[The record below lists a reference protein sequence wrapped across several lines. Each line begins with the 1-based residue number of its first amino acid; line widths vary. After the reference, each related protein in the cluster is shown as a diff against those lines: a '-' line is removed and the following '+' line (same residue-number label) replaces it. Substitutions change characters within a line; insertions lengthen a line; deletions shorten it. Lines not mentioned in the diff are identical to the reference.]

1 MTERKILPG
10 TIYAGSENGQK
21 YQVVTVAEEKATGRK
36 LVVYQTLFEPFTTY
50 AEPLEDFLQ
59 LPENRE
65 SIKIA
70 EKCETSG
77 EQVSMEEKVE
87 VSKERTSEAGHEED
101 GEPDIHPMFRN
112 FLDAKGY
119 AERIEILKGM
129 RDVVDN
135 TMINSIAVIMD
146 MEIKEGPIGE
156 RYDELMECMHMKH
169 RYEIE
174 RY

>member
-10 TIYAGSENGQK
+10 TIYTGSEDRQK
-21 YQVVTVAEEKATGRK
+21 YQVVTLAEEKATGRE

-50 AEPLEDFLQ
+50 AEPLEVFLQ
-59 LPENRE
+59 LLENRE
-65 SIKIA
+65 STKMA
-70 EKCETSG
+70 GKCEIPV
-77 EQVSMEEKVE
+77 EQFFPEEKAE
-87 VSKERTSEAGHEED
+87 EDGKEPAEQSTVD
-101 GEPDIHPMFRN
+101 GEPDIHPMFRR
-112 FLDAKGY
+112 FLDAKGH

-135 TMINSIAVIMD
+135 TMINSIAVILD